1 MFFDRV
7 SPNKKKLSHSFA
19 DLILINT
26 IIPLQFAYA
35 KSQGKEVVDDLIL
48 LLNEVTSEKNSIIE
62 KICFLWHQVR

>member
-26 IIPLQFAYA
+26 IIPLQFAF
-35 KSQGKEVVDDLIL
+35 KQGKVSCIL
-48 LLNEVTSEKNSIIE
+48 LLNEVTSEKNSIE
-62 KICFLWHQVR
+62 KFASFGIKSDSL

>member
-1 MFFDRV
+1 MYQITGLIIMFFDRV
-7 SPNKKKLSHSFA
+7 SQTKEKLSHSFA

-48 LLNEVTSEKNSIIE
+48 LFTSEK
-62 KICFLWHQVR
+62 KYY